1 MSTVSNFQRKEC
13 ITASKGQRKTQT
25 FFKCIR
31 HEKLKR
37 NSVHLLVGE
46 GKLIA
51 GDNKM
56 TGALNLS
63 FSFSI
68 CQKVNCC
75 LKGRQGSVWNELN
88 QNK

>member
-1 MSTVSNFQRKEC
+1 MSTVRNFQRKEC

-31 HEKLKR
+31 HEKLKKNR
-37 NSVHLLVGE
+37 VHLLAGE

-51 GDNKM
+51 GDTTV
-56 TGALNLS
+56 TGVLNLS
-63 FSFSI
+63 LSLSI